1 MLTHV
6 LLNHARRRAR
16 PCDVFLL
23 LAMANHQ
30 SAGGQLALRS
40 AWPSSWPV
48 RAASPSHSSRC
59 WLSARMACM
68 TACLG
73 GARARCDTTADG
85 ICAPVRTATAVC
97 RVTVCSV

>member
-59 WLSARMACM
+59 WLSARTACM

-73 GARARCDTTADG
+73 GACDTTGSGMRAG
-85 ICAPVRTATAVC
+85 AVSSVRLRAEGV
-97 RVTVCSV
+97 